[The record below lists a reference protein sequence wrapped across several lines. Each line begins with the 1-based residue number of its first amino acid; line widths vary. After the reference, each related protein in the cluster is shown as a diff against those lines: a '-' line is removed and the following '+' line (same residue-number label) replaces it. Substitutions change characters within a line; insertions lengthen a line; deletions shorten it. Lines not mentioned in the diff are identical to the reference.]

1 MPYRISRL
9 GYVEVRVLDLDDALN
24 HYCNVLGLIL
34 TERAGRHAYLKGWDE
49 KHAYS
54 VILTQSNTL
63 GMERM
68 AFRTV
73 SPEDLDYYKDHL
85 TKLGIGF
92 DTVAEDF
99 KRGEAIRTK
108 TPSGHVV
115 ELYYNMEYTGN
126 VLPEVN
132 PPPWPLDA
140 KGIATPRLDHCLVTA
155 AEPTKT
161 IRWFENALELKPS
174 EYVVNAAGDP
184 IAAWLWQRP
193 APHDVAIVPGPDGM
207 FHHAAFAVETPE
219 QVFRACDILTMNKV
233 KIDYGPSRHGI
244 TRGTTVYF
252 FDPFGNRNEA
262 FGMHSAYQ
270 LDPDHRPI
278 RWTEDAL
285 GQGVFYYE
293 KEIVASFLT
302 VVT

>member
-24 HYCNVLGLIL
+24 HYCNVLGLVL
-34 TERAGRHAYLKGWDE
+34 TAREGRHAYLKGWDE

-54 VILTQSNTL
+54 VILTQADQL
-63 GMERM
+63 GLERM
-68 AFRTV
+68 AFRTI
-73 SPEDLDYYKDHL
+73 SPEDLDYYKDRL
-85 TKLGIGF
+85 TRLGVGF
-92 DTVAEDF
+92 DRVPEDYL
-99 KRGEAIRTK
+99 RGEAIRTT

-115 ELYYNMEYTGN
+115 ELYYGMEYTGN
-126 VLPEVN
+126 VLPAVN
-132 PPPWPLDA
+132 PPPWPIDA

-155 AEPTKT
+155 TDPTRT
-161 IRWFENALELKPS
+161 IRWFENVLELKPS
-174 EYVVNAAGDP
+174 EYVLNDQGEP

-193 APHDVAIVPGPDGM
+193 APHDVAVVPGPDSK
-207 FHHAAFAVETPE
+207 FHHVAFAVETPE

-233 KIDYGPSRHGI
+233 TIDQGPTRHGI

-262 FGMHSAYQ
+262 FGVHSAYQ

-278 RWTEDAL
+278 CWTQDRL
-285 GQGVFYYE
+285 GQGIFYYE
-293 KEIVASFLT
+293 QEIVESFLSVLT
-302 VVT
+302 